1 VKKFPFISEAAALKL
16 LRVVTGFFLAAH
28 GCIRFYAGTV
38 NGFGDFLNSKG
49 FIIGS
54 IIAWTLTIFEILGG
68 LTMAIG
74 YLVKWIAAL
83 FILELIMGIILVHAS
98 NGWFVVGYASG
109 GMEYSVLLI
118 LTLVVIAAT
127 GNKVR
132 RY

>member
-1 VKKFPFISEAAALKL
+1 MKKFPFMSQATALKI
-16 LRVVTGFFLAAH
+16 LRVFTGIFLAAH

-49 FIIGS
+49 FLVGS
-54 IIAWTLTIFEILGG
+54 VIAWALTIFEILGG
-68 LTMAIG
+68 LAMAIG
-74 YLVKWIAAL
+74 YFVKWIAAL
-83 FILELIMGIILVHAS
+83 FIIELIMGIIIVHAS
-98 NGWFVVGYASG
+98 NGWFVVGYGSG